1 VGARW
6 DSGPADA
13 TILTRAE
20 EAVIEHTDSV
30 GVLIVDDQAPFRD
43 VARTVVALSPGFDV
57 VAEAAS
63 GEEAIAATDD
73 RRPNLVLMD
82 INLPGINGLEAT
94 RKIVDDHPETIVI
107 LLSTYTRDDLPEDA
121 RACGAVRYV
130 HKEDFSPLILRETWD
145 EHGAK
150 L

>member
-1 VGARW
+1 
-6 DSGPADA
+6 
-13 TILTRAE
+13 
-20 EAVIEHTDSV
+20 VIEGTATV

-63 GEEAIAATDD
+63 GEEAIAAADD
-73 RRPNLVLMD
+73 RHPDLVLMD

-145 EHGAK
+145 EHGASTS
-150 L
+150 

>member
-1 VGARW
+1 V
-6 DSGPADA
+6 
-13 TILTRAE
+13 RAE
-20 EAVIEHTDSV
+20 EAVIEGTDTV

-63 GEEAIAATDD
+63 GEEAIAAADD
-73 RRPNLVLMD
+73 RHPNLVLMD

-94 RKIVDDHPETIVI
+94 RRIVDDHPETIVI

-145 EHGAK
+145 EHGDGAATS
-150 L
+150 